1 MKFKFYL
8 CHLFLLKF
16 GTCIMM
22 NHLIADEYIEISET
36 NLQVCTSLTNGEI
49 MKTIGHLPIIL
60 KLACPARI
68 NYNWPPVG
76 YLAVDVQFVLLV
88 KSPLSPFP
96 DAITSSSSCFCL
108 FPSLEMRTHCSS
120 RPCNPWLYCVFS
132 TG

>member
-22 NHLIADEYIEISET
+22 NHLMADEYIEISET

-96 DAITSSSSCFCL
+96 DAITFSSSCFCL
-108 FPSLEMRTHCSS
+108 FPSLEMRHHCSS
-120 RPCNPWLYCVFS
+120 RPFDPWLYCVFS